1 MRRYNVMLD
10 SSTVEVLRQ
19 LGKRNLSAGIRT
31 AAAQIRSPMA
41 PKEILDLVP
50 AHLRSIDKEVAE

>member
-31 AAAQIRSPMA
+31 AAAQIR
-41 PKEILDLVP
+41 
-50 AHLRSIDKEVAE
+50 IDKEVAE